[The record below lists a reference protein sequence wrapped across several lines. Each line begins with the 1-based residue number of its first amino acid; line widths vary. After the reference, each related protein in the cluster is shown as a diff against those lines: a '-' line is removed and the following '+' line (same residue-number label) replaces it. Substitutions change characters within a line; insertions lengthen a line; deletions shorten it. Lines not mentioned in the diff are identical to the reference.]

1 GKRGYLISISLSPSS
16 TFLYSAIQYT
26 YGGQTRKV
34 RSCAHDEGQETDP
47 QVADSDN
54 HEYRENHRHNNG
66 HSF

>member
-1 GKRGYLISISLSPSS
+1 MGDKREKSDH
-16 TFLYSAIQYT
+16 
-26 YGGQTRKV
+26 
-34 RSCAHDEGQETDP
+34 AHMMRGQEADP